1 MRFIK
6 AGINIANIFK
16 INKMKKQFLI
26 TTLILIIT
34 FSIKG
39 LAQSTAYVRGMKFM
53 GNITISSSERKSKLD
68 TKGSPYYNKDFMFG
82 ELELQ
87 DGNKLKGLFRY
98 NIYAQELE
106 LIVQKDTLII
116 TDPTK
121 IKNIYFSGKDFIYSL
136 ILDDR
141 KRNDYV
147 SGAYFEVLNKGKC
160 KVLVKREIN
169 LRENRYLA
177 HYGGGG
183 GDGSQRYV
191 PELSYYLRLSDDK
204 PALKI
209 KKSKGSILKILGD
222 HETEIE
228 KYISDNKLKLSENKD
243 LIKVVEYYNTLKE
256 L

>member
-1 MRFIK
+1 MI
-6 AGINIANIFK
+6 IFK
-16 INKMKKQFLI
+16 INKMKKRFLI
-26 TTLILIIT
+26 ITLILLIT

-39 LAQSTAYVRGMKFM
+39 LAQTGIYVQGASFVADF
-53 GNITISSSERKSKLD
+53 TIGASERKSKLE
-68 TKGSPYYNKDFMFG
+68 TKGSPYYNKYFMFG

-87 DGNKLKGLFRY
+87 NGNKLKGLFRY

-106 LIVQKDTLII
+106 LIVAKDTLIVN
-116 TDPTK
+116 DPTK
-121 IKNIYFSGKDFIYSL
+121 IKNIDFSGKTFIYSL
-136 ILDDR
+136 ILENR

-147 SGAYFEVLNKGKC
+147 SGAYFEVLNKGDC
-160 KVLVKREIN
+160 KALIKRRIN

-183 GDGSQRYV
+183 GDGSQRYI

-209 KKSKGSILKILGD
+209 KKSKGSILKILDD
-222 HETEIE
+222 HKKEIE
-228 KYISDNKLKLSENKD
+228 KFISDNKLKLTEDKD